1 MRLVG
6 LVAAGVALA
15 AIIVRLGYLLYEVRV
30 ARRSRWQVVRVSR
43 PEFELLAPGRR
54 PGRSVIPEGGR
65 PEPGDEWCV
74 SLGHSGLGYREE
86 IERVRW
92 GVRGVQIVE
101 AVCLDCD
108 RPQSQ
113 VRIVYPA
120 DHRVTVGRGGD
131 QMMGADTG

>member
-6 LVAAGVALA
+6 LAAAGVALA
-15 AIIVRLGYLLYEVRV
+15 AIIVRLGYLLYQVRV
-30 ARRSRWQVVRVSR
+30 ARRSRRQVLRVSR
-43 PEFELLAPGRR
+43 PEFEPLAPGRR
-54 PGRSVIPEGGR
+54 PKRSVIPAGAR
-65 PEPGDEWCV
+65 PEPGDEPCV
-74 SLGHSGLGYREE
+74 SLRHTGLGYREE

-92 GVRGVQIVE
+92 GVHRIQIVE

-120 DHRVTVGRGGD
+120 DRMITVSRGDD
-131 QMMGADTG
+131 QTAGADPR

>member
-1 MRLVG
+1 VRIVG
-6 LVAAGVALA
+6 LAAGVALA

-30 ARRSRWQVVRVSR
+30 DRRSRWQVLRVSR
-43 PEFELLAPGRR
+43 PELEALTHGRR
-54 PGRSVIPEGGR
+54 PKRSVIPAGAR
-65 PEPGDEWCV
+65 PEPGDEPCV
-74 SLGHSGLGYREE
+74 SLGHTGLGYREE

-92 GVRGVQIVE
+92 GVRSMQIVE

-120 DHRVTVGRGGD
+120 DRVITVGRGDD
-131 QMMGADTG
+131 QMAGADTR